1 MRSVFGIALAAAAWA
16 AAPSTVEAHCK
27 DVAPDT
33 VVQKRTVGSFREIA
47 MSAPARLVVR
57 QGTRESLT
65 VKADRRALPY
75 IKTPLSGGRLS
86 LELDDPR
93 DQLDCVHELTFEVTV
108 VNLSGLDVSGAGTV
122 VLDGLRGKRLSMD
135 LGGAADVKMD
145 RASLGDLDLSISG
158 AVKMNAS
165 GQATRQTVRIAGT
178 GKYTADRLTSQTAVV
193 SISGTGHA
201 RVLAQKDLDAAISG
215 VGHIEYGG
223 NPRLRQR
230 VSGTGSISRMR
241 R

>member
-16 AAPSTVEAHCK
+16 AAPSTAEARCK
-27 DVAPDT
+27 EAAADL
-33 VVQKRTVGSFREIA
+33 VVQKRPVGSFREIS

-65 VKADRRALPY
+65 VKVDRRALPY
-75 IKTPLSGGRLS
+75 VKTPLSGGRLS

-93 DQLDCVHELTFEVTV
+93 DQLRCVHELTFEVTV
-108 VNLSGLDVSGAGTV
+108 VNLSGLDVSGAGEV
-122 VLDGLRGKRLSMD
+122 VLDGLRGQRLSMD
-135 LGGAADVKMD
+135 LGGAANVRMD

-158 AVKMNAS
+158 SVKMNAS

-178 GKYTADRLTSQTAVV
+178 GHYAAERLTSQTAVV

-201 RVLAQKDLDAAISG
+201 RVMARKDLDAAISG

-230 VSGTGSISRMR
+230 VSGTGSISRMGR
-241 R
+241 